1 MVRRVGLW
9 SVSRGAPVTLSL
21 PFPSV
26 PSSPV
31 FFLCTVHVRLIF
43 FSEKGTTLCSIS
55 HRKEESRNAWYSMPS
70 HSVTLPH
77 GRTDGMQVLK
87 EGGGKSTL
95 FSTLEML
102 RETVDNLVDGCVQA
116 VQAARGRRRSWGGG
130 VGEYALRGGALALLT
145 FRRAPTRHVM
155 TCCIRRHVM
164 PCGFV

>member
-1 MVRRVGLW
+1 MYFSLDYDRDDDGATGR
-9 SVSRGAPVTLSL
+9 SVVCQSRSPCH
-21 PFPSV
+21 PFPPLSFRAFV
-26 PSSPV
+26 AC
-31 FFLCTVHVRLIF
+31 FLLCTVHVRLIF

-55 HRKEESRNAWYSMPS
+55 HRKEESRNAWFTACHHIRPLFL
-70 HSVTLPH
+70 TD

-130 VGEYALRGGALALLT
+130 GSGSALFFRGVLLLCSP
-145 FRRAPTRHVM
+145 FAAPQHAM
-155 TCCIRRHVM
+155 
-164 PCGFV
+164 